1 MQLIDRAEIS
11 KLSHSARQGYA
22 ALLILMACCALYVA
36 YLFGEMTFREYQLN
50 TRYSREGIKAEGLVT
65 GFRFFQA
72 TGKNPERHTGYH
84 PNVTFTTPNGPV
96 ILKASIGEPLTSAA
110 QQQFWLGREVHV
122 LYLPDQP
129 DRARVLE
136 WPTEFSQSLML
147 MTAFMFSIS
156 MLVLYFA
163 RVMWPSTAK

>member
-1 MQLIDRAEIS
+1 MQLINRAKIS
-11 KLSHSARQGYA
+11 TLSHSARQGYA
-22 ALLILMACCALYVA
+22 VLLILMACCFLYAA
-36 YLFGEMTFREYQLN
+36 YLFGEMIFREYQLSA
-50 TRYSREGIKAEGLVT
+50 RYSREGIKAEGVVT

-72 TGKNPERHTGYH
+72 TGKNPERYTGYH

-96 ILKASIGEPLTSAA
+96 ILNASTGEPLTSAA
-110 QQQFWLGREVHV
+110 QQKFWLGREVHV

-136 WPTEFSQSLML
+136 WPTEFLPGLML
-147 MTAFMFSIS
+147 MTAFMFVVS

-163 RVMWPSTAK
+163 RVMWPSTAN